1 LVNRTGGENMLY
13 NWFKSDIKKLFQN
26 SDRVVLI
33 DKEKEYDFLVDEL
46 ENEQD
51 IKILI
56 VDDFVSDLL
65 VKYKI
70 EKEIEGKKVLIH
82 SYIVPSDKDE
92 RQYMIQE
99 YAATGDFFK
108 HKLDRYIAEKASLL
122 DSRHRL
128 TANDIILA
136 GKVSMKDEYASF
148 DYWENIKNHGK
159 KAILGKFDDIILDFL
174 CDYDTYLKKLPTG
187 GKELLYELIGEYIG
201 RIPDIDTE
209 PKVIIKEF
217 TNKIFDNILYKKN
230 ETYSIY
236 RKWLNSVKHR
246 DRLKSF
252 LDNYQVAK
260 DVNAWSINPD
270 HPFKDIDYSCLEDI
284 AKQILNKE
292 EISKE
297 YIDFIKIRIQKKEGM
312 DIAGSNY
319 WEAIY
324 ELIKFNGK
332 ESHKI
337 EDITDFVESYKSELY
352 KLDKAFRIISEK
364 LLNNKEVKKAFYLLY
379 REKSVPYLKK
389 WFDLF
394 SNYRENQTDF
404 LFREIFSKSE
414 DKAVIIG
421 DALSYEVSQEIVK
434 KIKKYEMEVSNR
446 IISGNY
452 PSTTINNMSAL
463 FGSPISNKRKER
475 EKSLNERLKK
485 NLQVFNLDEI
495 EFNKLDVNLPSVIY
509 GQDIDSIS
517 EKNHESALKYYS
529 VFIET
534 VVEKIKLLLDAGYSE
549 VHLTTDHGFVL
560 NFEIDESDKYISP
573 VEGNIKDRY
582 ILSNEKK
589 ESIDNYVIKENNTEG
604 YSYAYYPKGIDPIK
618 STQKYGFSHGG
629 ISPQELLLPHI
640 IFKKKSINELKVYIS
655 NKSKLKHIASNNF
668 KIEVEAEKT
677 DQIEFNTKSR
687 DVIIKIENNKEIVSE
702 EEFTINNG
710 ETKHFSRSI
719 QLDNYTIMIQD
730 NDSKEI
736 LDSVIGKKEEL
747 RGGIDEFDID

>member
-1 LVNRTGGENMLY
+1 MLY
-13 NWFKSDIKKLFQN
+13 NWFKNDIKELFKE
-26 SDRVVLI
+26 SERLVLI
-33 DKEKEYDFLVDEL
+33 DKEREYDFLVNEL
-46 ENEQD
+46 KKEQD
-51 IKILI
+51 IKILS
-56 VDDFVSDLL
+56 VDDFVSDLSA
-65 VKYKI
+65 KYNI
-70 EKEIEGKKVLIH
+70 EKEMAGKKVLIH
-82 SYIVPSDKDE
+82 SYIQPNHKDE

-99 YAATGDFFK
+99 YVATGEFFDR
-108 HKLDRYIAEKASLL
+108 KLDRYIGEKASIL
-122 DSRHRL
+122 DSQHRFS
-128 TANDIILA
+128 AKDIILA
-136 GKVSMKDEYASF
+136 GKVSMNDEYSTLEF
-148 DYWENIKNHGK
+148 WDNIRKNGK
-159 KAILGKFDDIILDFL
+159 KDILGKFEDIILDFL
-174 CDYDTYLKKLPTG
+174 CDYESYLNSLPSG
-187 GKELLYELIGEYIG
+187 GKELLYDLIGEHIG

-217 TNKIFDNILYKKN
+217 TNKIFDNILYKN
-230 ETYSIY
+230 NQTYKIY

-246 DRLKSF
+246 DKLKSF
-252 LDNYQVAK
+252 LDNYQVAE
-260 DVNAWSINPD
+260 DVNVWIINPD
-270 HPFKDIDYSCLEDI
+270 HPFKDFDYSCLEDI
-284 AKQILNKE
+284 SKQILNKE
-292 EISKE
+292 EISNE

-337 EDITDFVESYKSELY
+337 EDITDFIESYKTELY

-364 LLNNKEVKKAFYLLY
+364 LMNKKEVKKAFYLLY
-379 REKSVPYLKK
+379 KEKAVPYLNK

-404 LFREIFSKSE
+404 LYREIFSKSE

-421 DALSYEVSQEIVK
+421 DALSYEISQEIVEK
-434 KIKKYEMEVSNR
+434 SKKYEFEISNR

-452 PSTTINNMSAL
+452 PSTTINNMSSL
-463 FGSPISNKRKER
+463 FGSSISNKRKER
-475 EKSLNERLKK
+475 ERSLDEKLKK

-495 EFNKLDVNLPSVIY
+495 DFNNLDVNSPSVIY

-517 EKNHESALKYYS
+517 EKNHESALKYYT
-529 VFIET
+529 VFIES
-534 VVEKIKLLLDAGYSE
+534 VVEKIKLILDSGYSE

-573 VEGNIKDRY
+573 VEGNIRDRY

-589 ESIDNYVIKENNTEG
+589 EDIDNYVVKENDTEG
-604 YSYAYYPKGIDPIK
+604 YNYAYYPKGIDPIK

-640 IFKKKSINELKVYIS
+640 IFKNKSINELNVYIS
-655 NKSKLKHIASNNF
+655 NKSKLKYIASNNF

-677 DQIEFNTKSR
+677 DQIEFNNKSR
-687 DVIIKIENNKEIVSE
+687 DIIIKIENNNEIVSSE
-702 EEFTINNG
+702 EIIINNG
-710 ETKHFSRSI
+710 ETRNFNRSI

-730 NDSKEI
+730 RDSKEV
-736 LDSVIGKKEEL
+736 LDKVKGKKEEL